1 MQFKNP
7 YAFIFIEQ
15 ILPIIHWLMTIT
27 VVRYHPKE
35 YGIYLVVPEGLKGKI
50 LRNHA
55 TYERRWEAFV
65 REEGTQISGVP
76 FKVELTCHSKS

>member
-35 YGIYLVVPEGLKGKI
+35 YGIHLGSTRSLMGKI

-55 TYERRWEAFV
+55 KYERRWEAFV

-76 FKVELTCHSKS
+76 FKVEIRCSL